1 MTTAAEP
8 HLLLIAHAPLA
19 SALRACALH
28 VFAESADFVHALDV
42 CPNASPED
50 TLAQAQALL
59 ARAHGGPVL
68 VLSDVQGATPCN
80 VAQRLVAGTAHGLLA
95 GANVPMLL
103 RAIAYRHA
111 APEDWVQR
119 ALVGGQQGVLQIG
132 GVAVGLHHQHKQ
144 RTENGQDRDHDQQ

>member
-1 MTTAAEP
+1 MTNADTP

-28 VFAESADFVHALDV
+28 VFSDSAEFVHALDV
-42 CPNASPED
+42 LADEAPED

-59 ARAHGGPVL
+59 ARAGTAPVL

-80 VAQRLVAGTAHGLLA
+80 VAQRLVAGTAHQLLA
-95 GANVPMLL
+95 GANVPMVL

-111 APEDWVQR
+111 APQDWVQR
-119 ALVGGQQGVLQIG
+119 ALAGGQQGVLQISV
-132 GVAVGLHHQHKQ
+132 VA
-144 RTENGQDRDHDQQ
+144 

>member
-1 MTTAAEP
+1 MTTAVEP

-19 SALRACALH
+19 GALRACALH
-28 VFAESADFVHALDV
+28 VFADSGDFVHALDV
-42 CPNASPED
+42 QPDAAPEA

-59 ARAHGGPVL
+59 ARAQGAPVL

-80 VAQRLVAGTAHGLLA
+80 VAQRLVAGTQHRLLA

-119 ALVGGQQGVLQIG
+119 ALQGGQQGVLQIG
-132 GVAVGLHHQHKQ
+132 GTALAPQNQNQQ